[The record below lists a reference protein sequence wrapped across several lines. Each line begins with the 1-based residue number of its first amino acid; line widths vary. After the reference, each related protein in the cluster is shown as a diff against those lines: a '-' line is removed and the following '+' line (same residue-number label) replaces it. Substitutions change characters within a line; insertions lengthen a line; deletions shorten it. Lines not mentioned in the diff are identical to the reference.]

1 MAVNS
6 FGRPIMVKTD
16 SMQSKKQKL
25 IQYLRKCLASGELK
39 SQVKAVNELNE
50 LLKNCTSEYVAC
62 FFINGDLIEAM
73 AESMSSCNP
82 KLMKSI
88 FSWFWII
95 AKSEKFL
102 KPTQASC
109 IVQTCLRIYSV
120 SRGNLPPAESNQ
132 ITQLVLLILHRLT
145 EEKVKISHICTNSQ
159 KTLMHLCKVTLK
171 STRSD
176 DDTLLNCCFVTV
188 AVFSEGIESNK
199 VPEKQTLKV
208 LLLTLKKIKFVLS
221 NQNLSKNRK
230 WHHVFA
236 LLGVLLLRKSE
247 VFSNSADNRTQFL
260 ISIHEIISSF
270 LIPFLLSISRE
281 SKMNEKLNLAALTLI
296 NEWLK
301 LEKYVGNK
309 KPLYVQIAE
318 SGLFYSLTVFRF
330 QSDQGSEL
338 QSTINSIL
346 VQVIMSASQNELRI
360 DSENDDCCKL
370 LQHTL
375 TSGFDALPSK
385 ISAWPQVFLQFPKT
399 SVAEL
404 SAVLLFFGV
413 NHYFYSSCSVVSKV
427 FSSICHCLT
436 AIPTEFSLNLFK
448 LLWFNFAIM
457 FMNCKDKSRI
467 RKLPEAKSAVISF
480 VEKNEEHFES
490 IFLPHHAVLMWAFQC
505 DIPYLQEKVVDSWL
519 LNLKR
524 TSFLT
529 LQNLCLV
536 SQKAAN
542 CVLNALCDTKNAT
555 AAKRAVQIF
564 YHLVQKNQDYHTILW
579 KRAFL
584 VFASEPSTE
593 TNVYYIVSLLRLCP
607 PVKMDLVMKQS
618 LFSSLLSF
626 WEKWEQRESTSRKNY
641 VIISKII
648 QLMSTLLF
656 YEESLPLVIA
666 TDPKFL
672 SRLEVNLQS
681 PDVCVRYHSS
691 NLFLSVLKFLPPNHQ
706 MEPKMNVSPNC
717 ILENSADASMEL
729 VSVSVNLM
737 TFILKPETENCLAL
751 KDELSFDFLRTAL
764 LHFLY
769 LFMKYDNSTMQAIF
783 KCFELILDRSK
794 RLNSRKMHAHF
805 VTHSAFPEA
814 VFFYLKITDDLR
826 ELFSKNFLDFLAD
839 WFTSVYADQLI
850 RHVLI
855 SQRRTQAPL
864 ISRLYRAIL
873 NTSAKL
879 LSFLT
884 EHETNEEI
892 SPILQSLESLIDVL
906 ISMKYIIPPETI
918 NSLKG
923 KKLIFQQRSAL
934 SSKKS

>member
-448 LLWFNFAIM
+448 LLWFNFA
-457 FMNCKDKSRI
+457 
-467 RKLPEAKSAVISF
+467 
-480 VEKNEEHFES
+480 
-490 IFLPHHAVLMWAFQC
+490 
-505 DIPYLQEKVVDSWL
+505 VDSWL